1 MVNLTLNK
9 LTLVLYSAAS
19 KCWKIADIGLTALN
33 SAMVDHAP
41 DSVAPRSS
49 NGDVSADIWSVG
61 NILYLLCTG
70 QTLPAIED
78 AEVPNISFTE
88 DFDMFS
94 QTLFFDLICQMWLAI
109 KPSAQELLDQML
121 DRLCERLP
129 TIPKYFHWEELF
141 PDQNEAPT
149 VKLKRYER
157 AHGKLD
163 DRYGEHRRIVSLTRL
178 GFAYLLLGKA
188 TAAEDQFSKALR
200 IQRRLEAEGRVEW
213 GMTKYGLGRAYF
225 DQGKVD
231 EALQQFTE
239 CEAQLSE
246 KGEMDANV
254 LLCNFAV
261 AQVNAK
267 LGNTRLAV
275 ELGERTLG
283 LQSQSQAL
291 GPDHRDTLTTEHEL
305 VWIRHECGESPGSQ
319 KILEDV
325 LERRQRTLGSEH
337 PDTLQSLAGLG
348 WYFYYQNQYDEAV
361 VQFQRSFDGRR
372 PVLGPEHPKTAT
384 SANGL
389 AWACND
395 MKKPDVAKFEKALAA
410 LEVAFGRTDSRV
422 KEVKLRLKKLR
433 ARRRK
438 VVR

>member
-1 MVNLTLNK
+1 
-9 LTLVLYSAAS
+9 
-19 KCWKIADIGLTALN
+19 
-33 SAMVDHAP
+33 
-41 DSVAPRSS
+41 
-49 NGDVSADIWSVG
+49 
-61 NILYLLCTG
+61 
-70 QTLPAIED
+70 
-78 AEVPNISFTE
+78 
-88 DFDMFS
+88 
-94 QTLFFDLICQMWLAI
+94 
-109 KPSAQELLDQML
+109 
-121 DRLCERLP
+121 
-129 TIPKYFHWEELF
+129 
-141 PDQNEAPT
+141 
-149 VKLKRYER
+149 
-157 AHGKLD
+157 
-163 DRYGEHRRIVSLTRL
+163 
-178 GFAYLLLGKA
+178 LGKA

-200 IQRRLEAEGRVEW
+200 IQRRLEVEGPVEW

-225 DQGKVD
+225 DLGKLD
-231 EALQQFTE
+231 DALQQFTE
-239 CEAQLSE
+239 SEAQLAE

-254 LLCNFAV
+254 LLCNFAI

-275 ELGERTLG
+275 ALGERTLG

-291 GPDHRDTLTTEHEL
+291 GPDHADTLTTEHEL
-305 VWIRHECGESPGSQ
+305 VWITHECGETPGSQ
-319 KILEDV
+319 RILEDV

-348 WYFYYQNQYDEAV
+348 WYFYYQNKYDEAV

-410 LEVAFGRTDSRV
+410 LEVAFGRTDIRV